1 MTDYTAIDALLA
13 DARRQAEL
21 PPTAQRRAL
30 REALDLSRTQVA
42 KALGVSPST
51 VAGWETGRDP
61 SGEIREKYAYFLN
74 GAQEKLHTLTE
85 GAPPHTPDGSASQRG
100 TSQAGTPADDDTT
113 LPVPQPCILC
123 GAPATHHVEGY
134 PQHLDPADCAPASPA
149 PTATPAG
156 PAATPAPTAT
166 PAGPAASPAPTATP
180 AGPAATPAPTAT
192 PAGPAVAPAPPGTCA
207 GPAAAPAPTDA
218 SPGPVTIPAPPG
230 TSAGP
235 AVAPAPPRRRSPQTQ
250 GRLPDLIARAVHE
263 ALAAH
268 DGDMRPAIA
277 ELQRRAIPD
286 AMALLDACRIGAR
299 YDIVGHPP
307 LPDILRKKSAHG
319 ADDVWE
325 ARPHWTRPDPPAG
338 THEVTALD
346 INGAY
351 LSALKTHLPLGAL
364 EHSTGNVH
372 SRRRAGIH
380 LITPPDW
387 DHHAHLP
394 NPLGNRDEP
403 GPVWVTEPTLR
414 LLQRLATDAYG
425 PLCDPPVIHESWTSG
440 STEQL
445 FEKFRQILRDAREK
459 AIAEDDEVTL
469 EYVKSMYS
477 KFVSTMG
484 ESNFNREIYRPD
496 WMHIIRSQ
504 AFVNLWLK
512 AHKAHTAG
520 LTVMRVLGTDEL
532 HIAGD
537 WRTVFTEGRGVS
549 QVKVKDVYDLQTGA
563 R

>member
-13 DARRQAEL
+13 DARRQVEL

-85 GAPPHTPDGSASQRG
+85 GTPPHTPDGSAPERG

-113 LPVPQPCILC
+113 LPAPQPCILC

-149 PTATPAG
+149 TPAG
-156 PAATPAPTAT
+156 PAATPAPA
-166 PAGPAASPAPTATP
+166 
-180 AGPAATPAPTAT
+180 
-192 PAGPAVAPAPPGTCA
+192 
-207 GPAAAPAPTDA
+207 DA
-218 SPGPVTIPAPPG
+218 SPGPVTTPAPPG
-230 TSAGP
+230 TSPGP
-235 AVAPAPPRRRSPQTQ
+235 AAAPAPPRRRSPQTQ

-325 ARPHWTRPDPPAG
+325 ARPHWTRLDPPAG
-338 THEVTALD
+338 TCEVTALD